1 MYLWSLE
8 MPYQGLW
15 QRCDVTLW
23 GLCAVFYEGSLGMYR
38 LSSISRPLFLPK
50 ATACIQVREMDKMLS
65 PMSRERASLLHPVLV
80 SFHVNESHLH
90 KTPTL
95 SSSSLIPTWCW
106 GWRRGDFD
114 CWREKQSTGSLLPPC
129 ICLAG
134 SLSFVVVTDLRMRLE
149 REMHAAQE
157 ASSRDGGCLT
167 AHLCLRSMWDALSP
181 PITYL
186 LVKNVILSPPFI

>member
-95 SSSSLIPTWCW
+95 SSSSSLIPTWCW
-106 GWRRGDFD
+106 GWRLWLLKGEAEHRQFAPSLYLFGWLTFFHGGYRFEDVPGEGDA
-114 CWREKQSTGSLLPPC
+114 CCPGGQQQRWRLPHCP
-129 ICLAG
+129 
-134 SLSFVVVTDLRMRLE
+134 SVPSEYV
-149 REMHAAQE
+149 
-157 ASSRDGGCLT
+157 GCLV
-167 AHLCLRSMWDALSP
+167 R
-181 PITYL
+181 L
-186 LVKNVILSPPFI
+186 LL